1 LKLQV
6 TVVAGNMHFT
16 GSSWTDQGTALVVS
30 FTNLVDSSF
39 AVASGQVG
47 FRFVR
52 QSTTDAYLDNFAV
65 ICCS

>member
-16 GSSWTDQGTALVVS
+16 GSSWTDQGTALLVS
-30 FTNLVDSSF
+30 FTNLVDCSF

-52 QSTTDAYLDNFAV
+52 QSTTDAYLDFAV